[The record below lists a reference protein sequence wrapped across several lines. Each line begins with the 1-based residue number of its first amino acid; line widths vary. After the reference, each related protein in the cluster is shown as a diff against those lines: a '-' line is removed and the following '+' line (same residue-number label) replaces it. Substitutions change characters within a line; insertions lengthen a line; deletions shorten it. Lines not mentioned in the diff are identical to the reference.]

1 MKLKEKEAEKDTE
14 KQYYNRLSGR
24 LFFSRT
30 GDLKYVDDV
39 YLNSESIKHNK
50 ALLVFLPE
58 GLL

>member
-14 KQYYNRLSGR
+14 KQYYKRLSGR
-24 LFFSRT
+24 LFFSGT

>member
-14 KQYYNRLSGR
+14 KQYYKRLSGR

-39 YLNSESIKHNK
+39 YLNS
-50 ALLVFLPE
+50 
-58 GLL
+58 

>member
-1 MKLKEKEAEKDTE
+1 
-14 KQYYNRLSGR
+14 LSGR

-50 ALLVFLPE
+50 ALRVFLPE

>member
-14 KQYYNRLSGR
+14 KQYYKRLSGR

-30 GDLKYVDDV
+30 GDLRYVDDV

>member
-14 KQYYNRLSGR
+14 KSIIKRLSGR

>member
-14 KQYYNRLSGR
+14 KQYYKRLSVS

>member
-14 KQYYNRLSGR
+14 KQNYKRLSGR

-50 ALLVFLPE
+50 ALRVFLPE